1 MGLTLVVQE
10 HLGKPQAGWR
20 EMVPRLVLGLTAA
33 AASLW
38 WCALVIDT
46 ADAVAGFVAAS
57 LDVTPGDLL
66 RAPKDSLLRST
77 AAGSVGMA
85 LVVAALYLV
94 YGFFVL
100 YVIVQMVIRLALIDV
115 LLALAPIA
123 LGLWILPHT
132 AGWGRH
138 WLRTFMTTVFQQA
151 VQLMVLALGFGF
163 LREFAEIAAFEPAQD
178 LVWKL
183 LLSTAFIYLAT
194 RAPAMLGNSGTFDAW
209 LHTIFFGMSLP
220 GAVARGA
227 QSIGLFAGGP
237 AGLAAG
243 KLAAGVAAGAAPAAV
258 GLAVSGVQSM
268 ASMATAS
275 GGGSAAPRSAGE

>member
-1 MGLTLVVQE
+1 
-10 HLGKPQAGWR
+10 
-20 EMVPRLVLGLTAA
+20 
-33 AASLW
+33 
-38 WCALVIDT
+38 
-46 ADAVAGFVAAS
+46 
-57 LDVTPGDLL
+57 
-66 RAPKDSLLRST
+66 
-77 AAGSVGMA
+77 
-85 LVVAALYLV
+85 
-94 YGFFVL
+94 
-100 YVIVQMVIRLALIDV
+100 MVIRLALIDV

-220 GAVARGA
+220 GAVARSAPSPSGCWR
-227 QSIGLFAGGP
+227 AGGP
-237 AGLAAG
+237 CGSRGGKAGG
-243 KLAAGVAAGAAPAAV
+243 GGRGGRGARGGGPRRERRPAPWR
-258 GLAVSGVQSM
+258 
-268 ASMATAS
+268 SMATGS
-275 GGGSAAPRSAGE
+275 GGGGSAAPRSAGE

>member
-1 MGLTLVVQE
+1 M
-10 HLGKPQAGWR
+10 
-20 EMVPRLVLGLTAA
+20 
-33 AASLW
+33 
-38 WCALVIDT
+38 
-46 ADAVAGFVAAS
+46 
-57 LDVTPGDLL
+57 
-66 RAPKDSLLRST
+66 
-77 AAGSVGMA
+77 
-85 LVVAALYLV
+85 
-94 YGFFVL
+94 
-100 YVIVQMVIRLALIDV
+100 

-220 GAVARGA
+220 GAVARSAPSPSGCWR
-227 QSIGLFAGGP
+227 AGPRGDP

-243 KLAAGVAAGAAPAAV
+243 KLAAGVAAG
-258 GLAVSGVQSM
+258 VS
-268 ASMATAS
+268 ALRRWAL
-275 GGGSAAPRSAGE
+275 P